1 RRPRRHHAALGGVAD
16 HDGDR
21 LALGA
26 ERRER
31 HAQLRPAG
39 TRHYRHQRAVAGAV
53 GHRLPGADH
62 DRHPGLGTI
71 HGDHLPRRALVDPR
85 RSLRGRQAR
94 GRQRLGHRS
103 TDHAAADPAVHQHRG
118 GDEHHLRL
126 QLIPHHLG
134 HHPGWTGELHRYP
147 RHLPLQARL
156 SPREAGRGVGA
167 LDHDVRAAARIH
179 HPLRAAGHAE
189 FTNMTR
195 IGRKWRRTIFSWIV
209 LSPLIVLVLFP
220 FAVMFITAIKPATE
234 VLRPT
239 WWPGEMRLQNFLT
252 MWEATGFGQALWN
265 SVYVAVLS
273 TAIALLVSIPAA
285 YAMSRYRFA
294 ARGFLQ
300 QFLLVSQMLSPI
312 VLVIG
317 LFRLVVWLGLIDNI
331 NSIVFVYAAFNIAF
345 SVWML

>member
-1 RRPRRHHAALGGVAD
+1 
-16 HDGDR
+16 
-21 LALGA
+21 
-26 ERRER
+26 
-31 HAQLRPAG
+31 
-39 TRHYRHQRAVAGAV
+39 
-53 GHRLPGADH
+53 
-62 DRHPGLGTI
+62 
-71 HGDHLPRRALVDPR
+71 
-85 RSLRGRQAR
+85 
-94 GRQRLGHRS
+94 
-103 TDHAAADPAVHQHRG
+103 
-118 GDEHHLRL
+118 
-126 QLIPHHLG
+126 
-134 HHPGWTGELHRYP
+134 
-147 RHLPLQARL
+147 
-156 SPREAGRGVGA
+156 
-167 LDHDVRAAARIH
+167 
-179 HPLRAAGHAE
+179 
-189 FTNMTR
+189 MTR

-273 TAIALLVSIPAA
+273 TAIALIVSIPAA

-345 SVWML
+345 SVWMLQSYFSTIPKDLEEAAWIEGASPWKALVKVFLPLAVPAMVVTSIFAFINAWNEFVIALTMLRSQATYTLPIQIFSLVAGRYTVEWHHVMAAAFVATIPIAIVFAWLQRYLVRGLALGAVK

>member
-1 RRPRRHHAALGGVAD
+1 MNG
-16 HDGDR
+16 
-21 LALGA
+21 
-26 ERRER
+26 
-31 HAQLRPAG
+31 
-39 TRHYRHQRAVAGAV
+39 
-53 GHRLPGADH
+53 
-62 DRHPGLGTI
+62 I
-71 HGDHLPRRALVDPR
+71 
-85 RSLRGRQAR
+85 S
-94 GRQRLGHRS
+94 
-103 TDHAAADPAVHQHRG
+103 
-118 GDEHHLRL
+118 
-126 QLIPHHLG
+126 
-134 HHPGWTGELHRYP
+134 
-147 RHLPLQARL
+147 
-156 SPREAGRGVGA
+156 
-167 LDHDVRAAARIH
+167 
-179 HPLRAAGHAE
+179 
-189 FTNMTR
+189 
-195 IGRKWRRTIFSWIV
+195 RKWRRTIFSWIV

-239 WWPGEMRLQNFLT
+239 WWPGEVRLQNFVT

-273 TAIALLVSIPAA
+273 TAIALVVSIPAA

-345 SVWML
+345 SVWMLQSYFSTIPKDLEEAAWIEGASPWKALVKVFLPLAVPAMVVTSIFAFINAWNEFVIALTMLRSQATYTLPIQIFSLVAGRYTVEWHHVMAAAFVATIPIAIVFAWLQRYLVRGLALGAVK